1 MNILVLGKGK
11 TGSLVAEVAQQRGH
25 TVTAWGGAENPAGGA
40 LTKERLKDFDAVID
54 FTTPTAVMENIR
66 ACARAGKNMVVG
78 TTGWYA
84 NLGDVHH
91 LAESS
96 GIGFLYGSN
105 FSIGVNIFFEIAH
118 TASSAVRLGY
128 AAKISERHH
137 TEKKDAPS
145 GTAVTLQKILGAG
158 AGPEQLP
165 EIRKKSIGFVFQQ
178 YNLFPSL
185 TALENVQYALKIKG
199 KTGSGARS
207 EALRVLE
214 SVGLSDRL
222 NFLPRDLS
230 GGQKQR
236 VALARA
242 LAGGP
247 PLLLAD
253 EPTANLDTQIG
264 GQVIE
269 LFRQSAKQH
278 NRGVLIVTH
287 DPKVRP
293 IADRVLQIRDGK
305 ILQ

>member
-1 MNILVLGKGK
+1 MQNVLETSNVTKVFREGREEVQVLNGVSLNVRAGEIVALEGPSGSGK
-11 TGSLVAEVAQQRGH
+11 TTCLSIVGCIL
-25 TVTAWGGAENPAGGA
+25 
-40 LTKERLKDFDAVID
+40 
-54 FTTPTAVMENIR
+54 TPTG
-66 ACARAGKNMVVG
+66 GKVVVDG
-78 TTGWYA
+78 EQV
-84 NLGDVHH
+84 DPK
-91 LAESS
+91 
-96 GIGFLYGSN
+96 
-105 FSIGVNIFFEIAH
+105 
-118 TASSAVRLGY
+118 R
-128 AAKISERHH
+128 
-137 TEKKDAPS
+137 
-145 GTAVTLQKILGAG
+145 
-158 AGPEQLP
+158 PEQLP

-199 KTGSGARS
+199 MTGSGARS
-207 EALRVLE
+207 EARRVLE

-247 PLLLAD
+247 SLLLAD

-269 LFRQSAKQH
+269 LFRQSAKEN
-278 NRGVLIVTH
+278 NRGILIVTH